1 MRFRIII
8 ALSMLAD
15 SVFQTKKAKTAENVG
30 ATEISFLKFFIFADN
45 NNTTGFRFQIS
56 SLFIAC
62 TDVRVFFESNERF
75 KSY

>member
-1 MRFRIII
+1 MI
-8 ALSMLAD
+8 AD
-15 SVFQTKKAKTAENVG
+15 NVFQTKKAKTAENVG
-30 ATEISFLKFFIFADN
+30 ANDVSFLKFFIFADN
-45 NNTTGFRFQIS
+45 TNTTGFRLQIS